1 MSESGG
7 SETPCADAP
16 KRGGG
21 RLFVVGLGPGD
32 AALLTP
38 QARAALEAA
47 DVVLGYAAYVEQVR
61 AWLPGAVC
69 RPSPIGDEQAR
80 AREAVALAAEGRTV
94 ALVSSGDAGVYGMA
108 SVALEEW
115 ERWSPEMAPPITVVP
130 GVTALLAAAA
140 LLGAPLGLDFAAIS
154 LSDLLVP
161 WPTIARRL
169 EAVAA
174 ADFVIALYNP
184 ASRGRQWQLGEAC
197 AVLRQH
203 RDAETPVGIV
213 RDASRPGQ
221 RVAVV
226 PLGSLAE
233 QTVDM
238 LTILL
243 VGSSQTRRVGDY
255 LLTPRGY
262 SAETRGA

>member
-1 MSESGG
+1 MAEG
-7 SETPCADAP
+7 SAP
-16 KRGGG
+16 SAGRPGG

-32 AALLTP
+32 RALLTP
-38 QARAALEAA
+38 RARAALEAA
-47 DVVLGYAAYVEQVR
+47 DVILGYAAYVEQVR
-61 AWLPGAVC
+61 AWLPSGVY
-69 RPSPIGDEQAR
+69 RPSPIGEEQAR
-80 AREAVALAAEGRTV
+80 AREALTLAADGRTV

-115 ERWSPEMAPPITVVP
+115 ARWPPGTTPPIEVVP
-130 GVTALLAAAA
+130 GITALLAAAA
-140 LLGAPLGLDFAAIS
+140 LLGAPLGTDFAAVS

-184 ASRGRQWQLGEAC
+184 ASRDRHWQLREAC
-197 AVLRQH
+197 AILDRH
-203 RDAETPVGIV
+203 RPDTTPVGIV
-213 RDASRPGQ
+213 RDAFRPGQ
-221 RVAVV
+221 RAEIV
-226 PLGSLAE
+226 PLRALPE
-233 QTVDM
+233 RPVDM

-243 VGSSQTRRVGDY
+243 VGNSETRRVGNY

-262 SAETRGA
+262 AAPAGEG